1 MSAIVNFYKK
11 YIRGMN
17 KYVLVVVASLII
29 TFTIGDS
36 NLYVRYKYDE
46 QIRELESEIRAYRKE
61 IEENQKRLD
70 EMRNSK
76 ESIERYAREEF
87 FMKKPDEDVFIIVD
101 K

>member
-1 MSAIVNFYKK
+1 
-11 YIRGMN
+11 MN

-87 FMKKPDEDVFIIVD
+87 FMKKPDEDIFIIVD

>member
-1 MSAIVNFYKK
+1 
-11 YIRGMN
+11 MN